1 MAHQLSHDD
10 QMRLIGATHEAAR
23 ILVWVRQEL
32 AQIREQKRLTPAR
45 HTKRLQRLNDR
56 AAPLEMLERRL
67 AMAHHEMQTAYKEQN
82 TI

>member
-32 AQIREQKRLTPAR
+32 GRLREIKRLIPER
-45 HTKRLQRLNDR
+45 HTKRHQRIDDTCR
-56 AAPLEMLERRL
+56 PLESLERRITKE
-67 AMAHHEMQTAYKEQN
+67 HQEMQSAYANQKH
-82 TI
+82 